1 LINKILSNE
10 IQKESFNKKKGSK
23 TKQIAIKK
31 IKDQIKNKNKI
42 KC

>member
-1 LINKILSNE
+1 MKFKKKVSI
-10 IQKESFNKKKGSK
+10 KKKGSK

>member
-1 LINKILSNE
+1 MKFKKKVSI
-10 IQKESFNKKKGSK
+10 KKGSK

-31 IKDQIKNKNKI
+31 IKNQIKNKNKI